1 MCGIVGYAG
10 ENSAYPFLIQGLKR
24 LEYRGYDSAG
34 LAIYGENLEVH
45 KCKGRVADL
54 EQHVISKEVEGSIGI
69 AHTRW
74 ATHGEPNDRNAHPHT
89 SMKGHFVL
97 VHNGIIENYAELKND
112 LIRNGY
118 RFQSET
124 DTEVLVNLLEFY
136 YGDEGEIDAETAIR
150 LALSKVVGAFGIA
163 VICKE
168 DKNQLI
174 VARRGSPLVIGI
186 GQGEYFI
193 ASDATPVIGYT
204 DNVIYLNDN
213 DIAIISKDGLTVKT
227 LEDKPSS
234 FKISRIDL
242 SIGAI
247 EKGDFAHFMLKE
259 IFEQPKTI
267 EDTFRGRI
275 LADHNAI
282 VLGGLLDIFPVIV
295 QAKRIILLGC
305 GTSWHAALV
314 GEYLIE
320 NYARI
325 PVEVEYASEFR
336 YRNPILTAEDVV
348 IAISQSGETSD
359 TLVALRMAKEK
370 GATIL
375 GVCNVVG
382 SSIARETDAGV
393 YTHAGIEIGVAST
406 KAFTAQVT
414 VLTLFAIKLAYAKG
428 ELSND
433 LYLELIRELTL
444 IPEKIRTI
452 LAGHENIKVIADK
465 YRDAANALYLGRGAL
480 FPVALEGALKLK
492 EISYIHAEGY
502 AAGEMK
508 HGPIALVDDN
518 LPVVVVAPMDH
529 YYEKIVSNIQE
540 VKARKGNIIAVV
552 SAGDQIL
559 KEMVN
564 DIFEIP
570 ESHPAVTPLLA
581 IIPLQLFAYYIA
593 VLRGCDVD
601 QPRNLAKSVTVE

>member
-1 MCGIVGYAG
+1 MCGIVGYVG
-10 ENSAYPFLIQGLKR
+10 SKRAYPFLIQGLKR

-34 LAIYGENLEVH
+34 LAMASKTLELH

-54 EQHVISKEVEGSIGI
+54 ESHVGDNNLEGTVGI

-74 ATHGEPNDRNAHPHT
+74 ATHGEPNDRNAHPHL
-89 SMKGHFVL
+89 SMKGHFAL
-97 VHNGIIENYAELKND
+97 VHNGIIENYAELKKD
-112 LIRNGY
+112 LVRNGFE
-118 RFQSET
+118 FQSDT
-124 DTEVLVNLLEFY
+124 DTEVLVNLIEFFY
-136 YGDEGEIDAETAIR
+136 RAGEIQAETAIR

-163 VICKE
+163 VICTAE
-168 DKNQLI
+168 SDQWV
-174 VARRGSPLVIGI
+174 VARRGSSLVVGI
-186 GQGEYFI
+186 GEGEDFV

-204 DNVIYLNDN
+204 KNVIYLNDN
-213 DIAIISKDGLTVKT
+213 DLAIITKSSLTIKT
-227 LEDKPSS
+227 LEDKPAV
-234 FKISRIDL
+234 FKISRVDMA
-242 SIGAI
+242 IGEI

-267 EDTFRGRI
+267 EDTFRGR
-275 LADHNAI
+275 LSQGRDAI
-282 VLGGLLDIFPVIV
+282 VLGGLLDVFPLIV
-295 QAKRIILLGC
+295 QAKRIILIGC

-320 NYARI
+320 TYARI

-336 YRNPILTAEDVV
+336 YRNPILSAGDVV

-359 TLVALRMAKEK
+359 TLVALRMAKER

-414 VLTLFAIKLAYAKG
+414 VLTLFALKLAFARG
-428 ELSND
+428 EITAAFYSEMIQ
-433 LYLELIRELTL
+433 ELAL
-444 IPEKIRTI
+444 IPEKITTI
-452 LAGHENIKVIADK
+452 LASHLKIKEIAAK
-465 YRDAANALYLGRGAL
+465 YKDATNALYLGRGAL

-492 EISYIHAEGY
+492 EISYLHAEGY

-518 LPVVVVAPMDH
+518 LPVVVVCPKDH

-552 SAGDQIL
+552 TEGDTVL

-564 DIFEIP
+564 DVFEIP

-581 IIPLQLFAYYIA
+581 IIPLQLFSYYIA